1 MSMASDA
8 AHPRLT
14 TVWGLSAA
22 QHMLQVNTQT
32 MLQAH
37 DWHLSGKYFY
47 TALAFI
53 CHVAAFAMRRCIWP
67 TSHKHLRLSFA
78 GQTSVTSAFVVKFLM
93 L

>member
-1 MSMASDA
+1 
-8 AHPRLT
+8 
-14 TVWGLSAA
+14 
-22 QHMLQVNTQT
+22 

-67 TSHKHLRLSFA
+67 TSHKHLSFA
-78 GQTSVTSAFVVKFLM
+78 GQTSALVVKVQIISDVVDGAIAADPPRNDTFTWHAAGDAPVGKK
-93 L
+93 